1 MNFDRLPKSSREAP
15 FLYGAFDTEKK
26 VVRWCLDDTNMWDRD
41 DMQDGTN
48 WFQVWAADNKIC
60 VQATQW
66 FSSEGEF
73 SLIVSLVTPSQAVV
87 GPRTTPTISSMVECQ
102 SRRLNFE
109 LYPYQ
114 PLDKMRGRCR
124 I

>member
-26 VVRWCLDDTNMWDRD
+26 VVRWCLEDTNMWDRD

-87 GPRTTPTISSMVECQ
+87 MAERTAYYANDFIDGGMSIEEIK
-102 SRRLNFE
+102 L
-109 LYPYQ
+109 
-114 PLDKMRGRCR
+114 
-124 I
+124 